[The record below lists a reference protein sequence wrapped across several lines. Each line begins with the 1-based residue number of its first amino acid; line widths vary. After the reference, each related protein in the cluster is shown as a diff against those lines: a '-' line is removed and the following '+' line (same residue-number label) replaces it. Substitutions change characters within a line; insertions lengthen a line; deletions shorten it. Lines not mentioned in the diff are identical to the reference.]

1 MNKYFEYLVV
11 TRSDKKT
18 YKIKFVNFM
27 FLLHL
32 VYFSYI
38 IK

>member
-1 MNKYFEYLVV
+1 
-11 TRSDKKT
+11 KT